1 MCNSQATVWLLLFI
15 CQMLSAL
22 TDESDYRKRLIII
35 TITFALIYHY
45 VLNNNSLLL
54 TSTGRGRK
62 G

>member
-22 TDESDYRKRLIII
+22 TDESDYGKRLIII
-35 TITFALIYHY
+35 ITFALIHHY

-54 TSTGRGRK
+54 MSTGRGRK